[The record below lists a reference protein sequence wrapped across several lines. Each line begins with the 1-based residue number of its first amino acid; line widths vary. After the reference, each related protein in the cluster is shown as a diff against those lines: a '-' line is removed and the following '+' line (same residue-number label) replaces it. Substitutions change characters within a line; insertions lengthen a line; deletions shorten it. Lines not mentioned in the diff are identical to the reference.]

1 MFLHRK
7 GEEAEWGE
15 RTDRKVT
22 KSLKLVEKAKERRA
36 QHRLVKKLAKPD
48 LKVDEAGAVAG
59 GLPFLLP
66 IHSINKVNQGPPPPH
81 LNVFC
86 RGNGG
91 RLQAQGP
98 EDSQGREGRSLKKA
112 C

>member
-1 MFLHRK
+1 MHRK

-66 IHSINKVNQGPPPPH
+66 IQTTKLTKDPPPT
-81 LNVFC
+81 
-86 RGNGG
+86 
-91 RLQAQGP
+91 
-98 EDSQGREGRSLKKA
+98 
-112 C
+112 